1 MAGVPRSYEYM
12 FVAYAWAELYREKG
26 ISPPMLEE
34 IGYPKGGKLYK
45 GAFKRVSLIHD
56 AYVKVHG
63 DENAEKSYLNSI
75 STTVQEYWAGKV
87 EVPKGLKEPVE
98 LKDRWGRQHDEIYDE
113 WDPKSDDEIVEELL
127 RIFNEDESTIL
138 VQKDLI
144 ERPNFGMRTVKIRR
158 GQPKF
163 RKKLLSLYDSCMV
176 SGCKIEDVLEA
187 CHIVPYSVSHDNSP
201 ENGILLRSDL
211 HTLLDCGLM
220 SITEDFRVEF
230 SHDEFPSH
238 YDDFTDTK
246 IEFAP
251 SLDRSK
257 ILENVRRFISLNQD

>member
-12 FVAYAWAELYREKG
+12 FVAYAWAELYREMG
-26 ISPPMLEE
+26 VTPQTLEE
-34 IGYPKGGKLYK
+34 MGYSGATSLYRD
-45 GAFKRVSLIHD
+45 AFNRISKIHD
-56 AYVKVHG
+56 SYTKVHG
-63 DENAEKSYLNSI
+63 EKTAERTYLRVIKITS
-75 STTVQEYWAGKV
+75 QEFWAGKV
-87 EVPKGLKEPVE
+87 ELPLRMKHPSNLENN
-98 LKDRWGRQHDEIYDE
+98 WGQQHDQIYDE
-113 WDPKSDDEIVEELL
+113 WSTKSDEEIVKQLEAILGEDAQTEE
-127 RIFNEDESTIL
+127 I
-138 VQKDLI
+138 QKVLI
-144 ERPNFGMRTVKIRR
+144 EKPNYGLRSVKIRR

-220 SITEDFRVEF
+220 SITEDFRVGF
-230 SHDEFPSH
+230 SHDEAPSH

>member
-75 STTVQEYWAGKV
+75 FTTVQEYWAGKV

-127 RIFNEDESTIL
+127 RIFNEDESTIR
-138 VQKDLI
+138 
-144 ERPNFGMRTVKIRR
+144 EG
-158 GQPKF
+158 
-163 RKKLLSLYDSCMV
+163 
-176 SGCKIEDVLEA
+176 
-187 CHIVPYSVSHDNSP
+187 
-201 ENGILLRSDL
+201 LRS
-211 HTLLDCGLM
+211 
-220 SITEDFRVEF
+220 F
-230 SHDEFPSH
+230 
-238 YDDFTDTK
+238 
-246 IEFAP
+246 
-251 SLDRSK
+251 
-257 ILENVRRFISLNQD
+257 

>member
-12 FVAYAWAELYREKG
+12 FVAYAWAELYREMDVFPV
-26 ISPPMLEE
+26 SLELE
-34 IGYPKGGKLYK
+34 GYVNRASVYRD
-45 GAFKRVSLIHD
+45 AFNRVSKIND

-63 DENAEKSYLNSI
+63 EKIAERTFLRSI
-75 STTVQEYWAGKV
+75 AITSQEYWAGKV
-87 EVPKGLKEPVE
+87 DLPKGMKEPVR
-98 LKDRWGRQHDEIYDE
+98 LKDRWGKQHDEIYDE
-113 WDPKSDDEIVEELL
+113 WDSKSDEEIIEELQ
-127 RIFNEDESTIL
+127 RILAEDESTIL

-211 HTLLDCGLM
+211 HTLLDCGLL

-230 SHDEFPSH
+230 SHDEAPSH
-238 YDDFTDTK
+238 YDDFTDNE